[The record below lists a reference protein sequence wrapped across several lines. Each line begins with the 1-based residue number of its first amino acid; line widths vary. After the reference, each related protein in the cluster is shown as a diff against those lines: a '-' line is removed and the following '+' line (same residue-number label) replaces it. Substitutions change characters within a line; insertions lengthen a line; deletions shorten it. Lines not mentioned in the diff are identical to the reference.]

1 MFWLERHLKNKG
13 KETKMK
19 PSLTIS
25 GLVVI
30 LLGFLFEQFGVEIA
44 QAEIQSFINVGLQII
59 GLVMAYVGRVRAGGI
74 NVFGFK
80 K

>member
-1 MFWLERHLKNKG
+1 
-13 KETKMK
+13 MK

-59 GLVMAYVGRVRAGGI
+59 GLVMAYVGRVRVGDITAL
-74 NVFGFK
+74 GFK